1 MSKFYC
7 ILVALLLMGSL
18 SAQQKI
24 RVHNSGNVMYAKEIT
39 SVDSIKL
46 DNTYAKFKL
55 SADPTVLNLQKAVI
69 DSLTFTASNVVL
81 DKIYI
86 IYNGADNATI
96 INPFATQGVNITANA
111 GTVMVNATSGIANL
125 EYNVLGATDNGS
137 LTLTSDTDVQ
147 LVLNNLT
154 LTNPSGA
161 AFDLLGG
168 HTAHMIMTPGT
179 TNTLKDGAASARN
192 GVITSDGAVTVSNT
206 GSLIIHGFVKHGINT
221 SSTISVDNANI
232 TIASAVTDG
241 LHCEG
246 FLMNS
251 GTLNITSLGDGIDA
265 GNALVAFHGGTI
277 IITSTSADVKAIK
290 TGTNVINIDGGTFTL
305 NVSGAQSKAVSA
317 KGDINISGGSFTVN
331 ISGAAVLVAEG
342 SGFNP
347 SYATAFKTDAN
358 INIANGTFNVTLATT
373 ANGAKGFSG
382 ATGIN
387 ISGGN
392 FTITAAGGAATY
404 TNASGAADAYS
415 VTCFSSDAAISV
427 DGGTFNLNISGAG
440 GKGISAD
447 TLVNIGNASAGPN
460 MTMTNTA
467 SRFLVSGTNNSATAN
482 YVTPKCI
489 KGTTGVNIVNGQL
502 TLSVANQNS
511 VCVDSD
517 ATIYVNGGTIG
528 CTVGGNQSKALKSV
542 GDMNLGGG
550 TVNITATGGVALETS
565 GTGNIPSYCAGL
577 KSDTNI
583 NLAGTNITISGTGA
597 AFKGVSA
604 NNINMIGGIVNV
616 TSSGTGA
623 TFTNASNAVDSYSS
637 AAFSA
642 DTSLN
647 ITGGTVTTSCS
658 GNGGKGLKSDGTIT
672 IGSDTGNPTISIT
685 TTGNRFTVS
694 GSDYNHPKTLVSVGA
709 LTINNGNITIN
720 SSDDGIHSDATVVVN
735 GGNILVNANSTTQG
749 MGEGVEAPIIRF
761 NGGVTNITSS
771 NDGINATYGTVAG
784 GTESNDNSHLYI
796 TGGIVIVAG
805 KDAIDSNGNITITG
819 GTTIVNGPTSS
830 PEEGLD
836 FNGTF
841 LMNGGL
847 LISAGS
853 NSNMTKAMANTST
866 QVSMYIKSSGQLAT
880 TSLLHIRDNAG
891 NELLTFKPKNAVYYF
906 HFSKPELTQNT
917 GYNIYFGGTYTGGS
931 YVGGTTGWGLYTG
944 GSYSLT
950 GATLK
955 KTFTSSASAT
965 VNTVTF

>member
-1 MSKFYC
+1 MSKFYFT
-7 ILVALLLMGSL
+7 LVALLLVSGM

-24 RVHNSGNVMYAKEIT
+24 RVHNSGNTLFAKEIT

-46 DNTYAKFKL
+46 DNTFAKFKL
-55 SADPTVLNLQKAVI
+55 SADPNVLNLQKAVI
-69 DSLTFTASNVVL
+69 DSLTFTTNNVVL

-96 INPFATQGVNITANA
+96 INPYATQGINITANA
-111 GTVMVNATSGIANL
+111 GTVVVNAASGIANL
-125 EYNVLGATDNGS
+125 EYNILGATDNGS

-161 AFDLLGG
+161 AFDILGG
-168 HTAHMIMTPGT
+168 HTANIVLSAGT
-179 TNTLKDGAASARN
+179 TNTLKDGATSTRN
-192 GVITSDGAVTVSNT
+192 GTITTDGPITISNT
-206 GSLIIHGFVKHGINT
+206 GSLVIYGLVKHGINT
-221 SSTISVDNANI
+221 SSNITVANGNI

-241 LHCEG
+241 LHSEG
-246 FLMNS
+246 YLMNG
-251 GTLNITSLGDGIDA
+251 GTVTITSLGDGIDA
-265 GNALVAFHGGTI
+265 GNGLMAIHAGTLNV
-277 IITSTSADVKAIK
+277 TSTSADVKALK
-290 TGTNVINIDGGTFTL
+290 TGTNVINIDGGTFNL

-317 KGDINISGGSFTVN
+317 KGDINISGGIFTVT

-358 INIANGTFNVTLATT
+358 INISNGTFNVTLAAT

-382 ATGIN
+382 TTGIN

-392 FTITAAGGAATY
+392 FTVSAAGGAATY
-404 TNASGAADAYS
+404 TNASGLADAYS
-415 VTCFSSDAAISV
+415 VTGFTSDAAISV
-427 DGGTFNLNISGAG
+427 DGGTFNLTISGAG

-447 TLVNIGNASAGPN
+447 TLVNIGNVSTGPN
-460 MTMTNTA
+460 MTIINTA
-467 SRFLVSGTNNSATAN
+467 SRFLVSGTNNAATAN
-482 YVTPKCI
+482 YVAPKCI
-489 KGTTGVNIVNGQL
+489 KGTTGVNISNGQL

-511 VCVDSD
+511 VCIDSD
-517 ATIYVNGGTIG
+517 ATINVNSGAIG

-550 TVNITATGGVALETS
+550 TINITATGGVALETS
-565 GTGNIPSYCAGL
+565 GSGNIPSYCAGL

-583 NLAGTNITISGTGA
+583 NLAGTNVTITGTGA

-604 NNINMIGGIVNV
+604 NNINVTGGTVSV
-616 TSSGTGA
+616 TSSGAGATYTNATGA
-623 TFTNASNAVDSYSS
+623 IDSYSS

-647 ITGGTVTTSCS
+647 ILGGSVTTNCS
-658 GNGGKGLKSDGTIT
+658 GNGGKGLNSDGTIT
-672 IGSDTGNPTISIT
+672 IGSDTGNPTLNIR

-694 GSDYNHPKTLVSVGA
+694 GSNYNHPKTVAGVGA
-709 LTINNGNITIN
+709 VTINNGSITIN
-720 SSDDGIHSDATVVVN
+720 SSDDGIHSDATVIVN
-735 GGNILVNANSTTQG
+735 GGNTIVNATSTTQG

-805 KDAIDSNGNITITG
+805 SDAIDSNGNITITG
-819 GTTIVNGPTSS
+819 GTTIVNGPTNS
-830 PEEGLD
+830 PEEGMD

-847 LISAGS
+847 LISGGS

-866 QVSMYIKSSGQLAT
+866 QVSMYIKSSGQLAA
-880 TSLLHIRDNAG
+880 TSLLHIRDAAG
-891 NELLTFKPKNAVYYF
+891 NEVLTFKPKNAVYYF
-906 HFSKPELTQNT
+906 HFSRPELTQNT
-917 GYNIYFGGTYTGGS
+917 GYNIYFGGSYTGGS
-931 YVGGTTGWGLYTG
+931 YVGGTTTWGLYTG